1 MIVLDFE
8 TRSHADLTKVGAWN
22 YSLDPTTDVIVMAYL
37 IDGAEIKTWEPGQ
50 PYPQDLVDA
59 IYEGSTVEAHNVSFE
74 EAIWENVL
82 VPKYGFPPVPEDNW
96 RDTMAVACYLAL
108 PAALDKLSLALGGEG
123 KDPEGGRLISK
134 YSKLHL
140 ATAKT
145 EIPPEDMAKW
155 RNYVCDDVAQEAG
168 IGDFL
173 GDLPVRELS
182 IFLLDRRTNRRG
194 LFLDREGIAAASAI
208 VDQRSEELAARFR
221 EVTGGLNPSQTA
233 KVLDWLGEQ
242 GYELPNLQR
251 ATIQYVL
258 KDGEAAEAEEGEPG
272 RFEPERADPKIALER
287 ADPKTA
293 PEAREA
299 LELRLKINKASTRKL
314 DAMARNAGPDGR
326 ARNQTRYH
334 GATTGRSTG
343 AGFQPLNLIR
353 GSFDN
358 VPPELL
364 VQSIMAGNAEMLDMM
379 YGDAMDAVSKASRH
393 WIMAEPGRRL
403 IAGDFVSIEA
413 VILACLAGEQWKI
426 DAFRTGEK
434 IYERM
439 GDRIY
444 GLPLGTVTK
453 ATHPLERQ
461 DGKIGELAFG
471 YQGALG
477 AWRNFD
483 KSDRHSDERVVE
495 ICKAWR
501 AEHPRIVEL
510 WREYEGHM
518 QFALLNPGRVSEYR
532 GVQFCTENEWLTIR
546 LLNRKKLW
554 YFDPQFRS
562 RMPAWH
568 RPEDK
573 EECKTGECGHE
584 PQMVVTYMSMK
595 NGKWQRVSTYGGK
608 ITENVVQATS
618 REILES
624 AKLRIDATPEFR
636 DTIVLSVYDEVVSE
650 VPNGV
655 GTVEQFEA
663 LMLEREDWFADWPV
677 SVDVWEGERYRK

>member
-37 IDGAEIKTWEPGQ
+37 IDGGEIKTWEPGQ

-59 IYEGSTVEAHNVSFE
+59 VYAGGTVEAHNVSFE
-74 EAIWENVL
+74 EAIWGNIM
-82 VPKYGFPPVPEDNW
+82 VPKYGFPYVEPDQW

-155 RNYVCDDVAQEAG
+155 RNYVKDDVAQEAG

-173 GDLPVRELS
+173 GDLPDRELS
-182 IFLLDRRTNRRG
+182 IFLLDRRTNHRG

-208 VDQRSEELAARFR
+208 VDQRSEELTVRFR

-233 KVLDWLGEQ
+233 KVLDWLREQ
-242 GYELPNLQR
+242 GHELPNLQR
-251 ATIQYVL
+251 GTIEDTL
-258 KDGEAAEAEEGEPG
+258 EGTIDGP
-272 RFEPERADPKIALER
+272 
-287 ADPKTA
+287 
-293 PEAREA
+293 AREA

-353 GSFDN
+353 GSFDD

-364 VQSIMAGNAEMLDMM
+364 VQSIMAGDAAMLDMM

-393 WIMAEPGRRL
+393 WIMAEPGCRL
-403 IAGDFVSIEA
+403 IAGDFVSVEA

-426 DAFRTGEK
+426 DAFRTGGK

-444 GLPLGTVTK
+444 GLPQGTVSK
-453 ATHPLERQ
+453 ATHPLERH

-501 AEHPRIVEL
+501 AEHPMIVEL
-510 WREYEGHM
+510 WREYENCM
-518 QFALLNPGRVSEYR
+518 KYALLNPGVVGEYR
-532 GVQFCTENEWLTIR
+532 GVQFCTEDEWLTIR
-546 LLNRKKLW
+546 LLNGKKLW

-573 EECKTGECGHE
+573 EECKTRECDCKPG
-584 PQMVVTYMSMK
+584 MVITYMSMK

-650 VPNGV
+650 VPDGV
-655 GTVEQFEA
+655 GTVEQFET
-663 LMLEREDWFADWPV
+663 LMLEREDWFADWPI

>member
-82 VPKYGFPPVPEDNW
+82 VPKYGFPDIAPDQW

-140 ATAKT
+140 ATAEA

-208 VDQRSEELAARFR
+208 VEQRSAELTVRFR
-221 EVTGGLNPSQTA
+221 EITGGLNPSQTA
-233 KVLDWLGEQ
+233 KVLDWLKEQ
-242 GYELPNLQR
+242 GHELSNLQR
-251 ATIQYVL
+251 DTIEDTL
-258 KDGEAAEAEEGEPG
+258 ESAID
-272 RFEPERADPKIALER
+272 DP
-287 ADPKTA
+287 
-293 PEAREA
+293 AREA

-501 AEHPRIVEL
+501 AEHPMIVYL
-510 WREYEGHM
+510 WRGYEVCMKH
-518 QFALLNPGRVSEYR
+518 ALLNPGVVSEYR
-532 GVQFCTENEWLTIR
+532 GVQFCTEDKWLTIR
-546 LLNRKKLW
+546 LLNGKKLW

-568 RPEDK
+568 RSEDK

>member
-37 IDGAEIKTWEPGQ
+37 IDGGEIKTWEPGQ
-50 PYPQDLVDA
+50 PYPQDLADA
-59 IYEGSTVEAHNVSFE
+59 VCDNMPVEAHNVSFE

-82 VPKYGFPPVPEDNW
+82 VPKYGFPDIAPGQW

-155 RNYVCDDVAQEAG
+155 RNYVKDDVAQEAG

-173 GDLPVRELS
+173 GDLPDRELS

-194 LFLDREGIAAASAI
+194 LFLDREGIAAASKI
-208 VDQRSEELAARFR
+208 VDQRSAELTVRFR

-233 KVLDWLGEQ
+233 KVLDWLKEQ
-242 GYELPNLQR
+242 GCELPNLQR
-251 ATIQYVL
+251 GTIEDTL
-258 KDGEAAEAEEGEPG
+258 EGTINGP
-272 RFEPERADPKIALER
+272 
-287 ADPKTA
+287 
-293 PEAREA
+293 AREA

-353 GSFDN
+353 GSFDD

-403 IAGDFVSIEA
+403 IAGDFVSVEA
-413 VILACLAGEQWKI
+413 VILACLAGERWKI
-426 DAFRTGEK
+426 DAFRNKEK

-444 GLPLGTVTK
+444 GLPQGTVSK
-453 ATHPLERQ
+453 ATHPLERH

-510 WREYEGHM
+510 WYEYDGHM
-518 QFALLNPGRVSEYR
+518 KFALLNPGRVSEYR
-532 GVQFCTENEWLTIR
+532 GVQFCKENEWLTIR
-546 LLNRKKLW
+546 LLNNKKLW

-650 VPNGV
+650 VTNGV

-663 LMLEREDWFADWPV
+663 LMLEREDWFADWPI
-677 SVDVWEGERYRK
+677 SADVWEGERYRK

>member
-1 MIVLDFE
+1 
-8 TRSHADLTKVGAWN
+8 
-22 YSLDPTTDVIVMAYL
+22 
-37 IDGAEIKTWEPGQ
+37 
-50 PYPQDLVDA
+50 
-59 IYEGSTVEAHNVSFE
+59 
-74 EAIWENVL
+74 
-82 VPKYGFPPVPEDNW
+82 
-96 RDTMAVACYLAL
+96 MAVACYLAL
-108 PAALDKLSLALGGEG
+108 PSALDKLSLALRGEG

-173 GDLPVRELS
+173 GDLPDRELS

-208 VDQRSEELAARFR
+208 VDQRSAELTVRFR

-233 KVLDWLGEQ
+233 KVLDWLKEQ
-242 GYELPNLQR
+242 GHELPNLQR
-251 ATIQYVL
+251 DTIEDTL
-258 KDGEAAEAEEGEPG
+258 EGTIDGP
-272 RFEPERADPKIALER
+272 
-287 ADPKTA
+287 
-293 PEAREA
+293 AREA

-353 GSFDN
+353 GSFDD

-364 VQSIMAGNAEMLDMM
+364 VQSIMAGDAAMLDMM

-403 IAGDFVSIEA
+403 IAGDFVSVEA

-444 GLPLGTVTK
+444 GLPQGTVSK
-453 ATHPLERQ
+453 ATHPLERH

-501 AEHPRIVEL
+501 AEHPMIVEL
-510 WREYEGHM
+510 WRAYEYCMKH
-518 QFALLNPGRVSEYR
+518 ALLNPGRVSEHR
-532 GVQFCTENEWLTIR
+532 GVVFCTENEWLTIR
-546 LLNRKKLW
+546 LLNGKKLW

-584 PQMVVTYMSMK
+584 PQMGVTYMSMK

-636 DTIVLSVYDEVVSE
+636 DTIILSVYDEVVSE

-663 LMLEREDWFADWPV
+663 LMLEREDWFADWPI